1 MMKKL
6 SRSIAALAVAA
17 VAFSGCAYTFH
28 PERRGNT
35 GGEIAGAPLVGDILW
50 FIPGIIPGV
59 VFLVVD
65 FTSGAIYRS
74 PGEHHAEVRIGQQPT
89 AHVTPSASAQSK

>member
-1 MMKKL
+1 MNNRV
-6 SRSIAALAVAA
+6 SRALAALAVIAMMA
-17 VAFSGCAYTFH
+17 SCAYTFH

-59 VFLVVD
+59 IFLVVD
-65 FTSGAIYRS
+65 FTSGAIYRT
-74 PGEHHAEVRIGQQPT
+74 PGEHRTEVRIGQQPT
-89 AHVTPSASAQSK
+89 AHAPTSASAQSR

>member
-1 MMKKL
+1 MNNRV
-6 SRSIAALAVAA
+6 SRALAALAV
-17 VAFSGCAYTFH
+17 VAMMTSCAYTFH
-28 PERRGNT
+28 PERRGNN

-59 VFLVVD
+59 IFLVVD

-89 AHVTPSASAQSK
+89 AHAPASAAAQSK